1 MKILCF
7 GDSNT
12 YGYDPR
18 SCFGERYEECWTD
31 LLARD
36 LGCAVINAGENGREI
51 PRRDAELQRFCRLLH
66 IHHPDLL
73 IVMLGTN
80 DLLQGNTPE
89 AVAKR
94 MEHFLSRIPLDR
106 SKLLLIAPP
115 PMKLGGWV
123 PDQILVDGSGALHR
137 LYGNL
142 AGQLGIRYQ
151 NWEMPVAFD
160 GVHLTQEGH
169 RILGSRL
176 SEFIKSEVRDEQ
188 HQ

>member
-36 LGCAVINAGENGREI
+36 LGCTVINAGENGREI
-51 PRRDAELQRFCRLLH
+51 PRWDVEFQRFSRLIH
-66 IHHPDLL
+66 IHQPDLM

-80 DLLQGNTPE
+80 DLLQGNPPA
-89 AVAKR
+89 AVADR
-94 MEHFLSRIPLDR
+94 MKLFLEKINMDR
-106 SKLLLIAPP
+106 FRLLLIGPP
-115 PMKLGGWV
+115 PMKLGAWV
-123 PDQILVDGSGALHR
+123 PEQRLIDGSRELLKCFGT
-137 LYGNL
+137 L
-142 AGQLGIRYQ
+142 AAELGILHGA
-151 NWEMPVAFD
+151 WDVPVAFD

-169 RILGSRL
+169 RILGARL

>member
-36 LGCAVINAGENGREI
+36 LGCTVINAGENGREI
-51 PRRDAELQRFCRLLH
+51 PRRDVEFQRFARLLQ
-66 IHHPDLL
+66 IHRPDLL
-73 IVMLGTN
+73 IIMLGTN
-80 DLLQGNTPE
+80 DLLQGNSPE
-89 AVAKR
+89 AVARR
-94 MEHFLSRIPLDR
+94 MEHFLNEIRMDR
-106 SKLLLIAPP
+106 SGVVLIAPT
-115 PMKLGGWV
+115 PMKLGAWV
-123 PDQILVDGSGALHR
+123 LKQRLIDGSRELWKHYGTLKQRMGVHCGA
-137 LYGNL
+137 
-142 AGQLGIRYQ
+142 
-151 NWEMPVAFD
+151 WEVPVAFD

-169 RILGSRL
+169 RAFAERL
-176 SEFIKSEVRDEQ
+176 SQYLRTEVLHGK

>member
-36 LGCAVINAGENGREI
+36 LGCAVIKAGENGREI
-51 PRRDAELQRFCRLLH
+51 PRRDAELQRFSRLLH
-66 IHHPDLL
+66 IHQPDLL

-80 DLLQGNTPE
+80 DLLQGNPSE
-89 AVAKR
+89 VVADR
-94 MEHFLSRIPLDR
+94 MEHFLNNIQLERSRLI
-106 SKLLLIAPP
+106 LIAPP
-115 PMKLGGWV
+115 SMQLGAWV
-123 PDQILVDGSGALHR
+123 TDQHLIDGSRELRVHYGAL
-137 LYGNL
+137 
-142 AGQLGIRYQ
+142 AGRLGIRYGA
-151 NWEMPVAFD
+151 WEMPVAFD

-169 RILGSRL
+169 RILGSRI